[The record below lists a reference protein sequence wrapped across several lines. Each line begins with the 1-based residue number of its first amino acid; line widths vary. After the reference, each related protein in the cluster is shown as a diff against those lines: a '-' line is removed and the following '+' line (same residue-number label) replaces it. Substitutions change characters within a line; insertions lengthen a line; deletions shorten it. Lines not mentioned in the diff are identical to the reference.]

1 MRKMMNRLE
10 TGKDITHMAD
20 KSRFW
25 VLASYLAIIGFLILN
40 SFQLTKDGAPIYVI
54 ALLAFM
60 PILPLLLFA
69 PGLWIRRPRSHAWL
83 CFVSLLYFMY
93 GVDQAFLPGRQL
105 VGLGLSVSSLILFI
119 AAMMFSRWES
129 LRLKPETPAEPQQ
142 ASEQTEKN
150 DDKT

>member
-10 TGKDITHMAD
+10 TGKDIGRMAN

-25 VLASYLAIIGFLILN
+25 VLLSYLAIIGFLILN
-40 SFQLTKDGAPIYVI
+40 SFQITKDGAPLHVI

-60 PILPLLLFA
+60 PVLPLLLFA
-69 PGLWIRRPRSHAWL
+69 PGIWIRRPRSHAWL

-93 GVDQAFLPGRQL
+93 GVDQSFLPEHQI
-105 VGLGLSVSSLILFI
+105 VGLGLSVSSIILFV

-129 LRLKPETPAEPQQ
+129 LRLKAENPSEAQ
-142 ASEQTEKN
+142 ASVTETEKS
-150 DDKT
+150 DDNT